1 MRYFELDKD
10 YNQQIYAPNSELVAR
25 RYRQR
30 SEASRQRFG
39 APLRYRYGLADAE
52 TVDIYPASFPANHH
66 APHSV
71 GQAGPGPS
79 VNALAPI
86 HIFIHGGGWRL
97 GQASDYGFLAETFL
111 PAGVCLVIPNFASV
125 LDTGGDLLHL
135 VDQLRRLLVW
145 AWHNGPGFGG
155 DPGQIFLSGHS
166 SGAHLAAVLLGTDW
180 QGLYGL
186 PPDAIKAGL
195 LCSGTYEMEP
205 LSRTFRSTFVD
216 FSWQMQN
223 ALSPMR
229 HPERLGMPLTL
240 AWSVLETPGFIWQG
254 QEFCQRLL
262 QAGCQVQVIID
273 QEHNHFEIIECLA
286 DPASL
291 LAQAALAQI
300 FA

>member
-39 APLRYRYGLADAE
+39 DPLRYRYGLGDAE
-52 TVDIYPASFPANHH
+52 TVDIYPAT
-66 APHSV
+66 
-71 GQAGPGPS
+71 GPGG
-79 VNALAPI
+79 LAPV

-97 GQASDYGFLAETFL
+97 GQSGDYGFLAETFL
-111 PAGVCLVIPNFASV
+111 PAGVCLVIPDFASV

-135 VDQLRRLLVW
+135 AEQLRRLLVW
-145 AWHNGPGFGG
+145 TWHNGPGFGA
-155 DPGQIFLSGHS
+155 DPGLIFLSGHS
-166 SGAHLAAVLLGTDW
+166 SGAHLAAVLLATDW
-180 QGLYGL
+180 QGQYGL
-186 PPDAIKAGL
+186 PPDTIKAGL

-229 HPERLGMPLTL
+229 HPERLTMPLTL

-262 QAGCQVQVIID
+262 RAGCQVQAIVD

-286 DPASL
+286 DPAST
-291 LAQAALAQI
+291 LAQAALAPI
-300 FA
+300 FAWS